1 MAARLGNREGRGG
14 FTLIELVVVIMI
26 IGILAAIAMPQ
37 FNAYRTR
44 GFNAQANTD
53 AKNFYTHCA
62 ANATGQ
68 TDYTYST
75 DGLPSG
81 YTGMAPG
88 GGDFAYVGATGVI
101 TCTAWFRHPSG
112 TRTYTL
118 NENGVITESE

>member
-1 MAARLGNREGRGG
+1 MAVKLHRGKDRDG

-37 FNAYRTR
+37 FNAYRAR
-44 GFNAQANTD
+44 GFNAQANSD
-53 AKNFYTHCA
+53 AKVFYIACA

-68 TDYTYST
+68 ADYTYST
-75 DGLPSG
+75 DGLPTG
-81 YTGMAPG
+81 YTGMAPD
-88 GGDFAYVGATGVI
+88 GGDFTYTGATGII

-118 NENGVITESE
+118 DENGVVTESE

>member
-1 MAARLGNREGRGG
+1 MAVKLNREKGRRG

-26 IGILAAIAMPQ
+26 IGILTAIAMPQ
-37 FNAYRTR
+37 FNAYRAR
-44 GFNAQANTD
+44 GFNAQANVD

-62 ANATGQ
+62 ANAAGQ
-68 TDYTYST
+68 ADYTYST

-88 GGDFAYVGATGVI
+88 GGDFAYVGATGAI

-118 NENGVITESE
+118 DENGVITESD